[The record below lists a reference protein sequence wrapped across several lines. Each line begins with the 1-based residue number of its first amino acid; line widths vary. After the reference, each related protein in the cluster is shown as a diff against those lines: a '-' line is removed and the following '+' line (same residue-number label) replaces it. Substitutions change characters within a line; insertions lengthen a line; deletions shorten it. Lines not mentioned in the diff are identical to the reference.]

1 MMPAVAR
8 AATKVARSVGAA
20 GRGLSQSAAPRSQAP
35 PVILLDK
42 DGTLLDFDSMWTPW
56 LDGNIALVTDQLADE
71 SRLPVQRALRLALAG
86 DEQDTSIP
94 VKVGSQSPVAH
105 FAMEVIRDIA
115 GQTLAA
121 TLDGCHDGVT
131 PHWWAEEAARIME
144 VWSDE
149 VDVRNVTPTP
159 DAVEWCHNMRA
170 LGARLAICTS
180 DNRPNTLATLETAGF
195 DLDLFQ
201 VLLCGGDEGYLA
213 KPHPGNIAN
222 MCADLNKVARSGERH
237 VDAADI
243 LMVGDSPLDV
253 EMGAKA
259 GGRSVGVLTGVG
271 IQDELVDA
279 GAFTVLSHLAASP
292 ASATWPHAE

>member
-1 MMPAVAR
+1 M
-8 AATKVARSVGAA
+8 
-20 GRGLSQSAAPRSQAP
+20 LSF
-35 PVILLDK
+35 V
-42 DGTLLDFDSMWTPW
+42 
-56 LDGNIALVTDQLADE
+56 
-71 SRLPVQRALRLALAG
+71 VQRALRLALAG

-213 KPHPGNIAN
+213 KVRT
-222 MCADLNKVARSGERH
+222 DTR
-237 VDAADI
+237 AAD
-243 LMVGDSPLDV
+243 MACCAVHGVAWRCMAPWRT
-253 EMGAKA
+253 ARA
-259 GGRSVGVLTGVG
+259 GVC
-271 IQDELVDA
+271 A
-279 GAFTVLSHLAASP
+279 
-292 ASATWPHAE
+292 